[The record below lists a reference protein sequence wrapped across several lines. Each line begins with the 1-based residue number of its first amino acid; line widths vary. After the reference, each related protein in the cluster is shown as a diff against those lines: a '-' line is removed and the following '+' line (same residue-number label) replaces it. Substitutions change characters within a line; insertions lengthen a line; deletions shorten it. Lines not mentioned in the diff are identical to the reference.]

1 MAGCGGRR
9 QLGCEIPASARHG
22 PGFWLPPPAEHGSVQ
37 NNVTPRVGDEAA
49 ASPHRAQELA
59 QLSTLSE
66 AIRHVRTGTPV
77 PSSPSEVS
85 ALRMWWGSAYSR
97 DSHGAKNSNGSTP
110 CPLSAQQRQTQPLT
124 ATAPPAP
131 RCHVPTGMGPQP
143 VGPQPAHGGRAGHQ
157 AASSTAAP
165 CAACPHRWHPTKPQ
179 ARSQRQSQAL
189 RSPPARWK
197 AQSRLSLAT
206 AALAAC
212 SPSTFTQLNV
222 LA

>member
-1 MAGCGGRR
+1 MRNSSQRSPQSRILAPSSCRARLRAEQCHPKGGGRGSGVTPSGSGAGSALDPFR
-9 QLGCEIPASARHG
+9 SHPARAHGHPCAILSAR
-22 PGFWLPPPAEHGSVQ
+22 GFG
-37 NNVTPRVGDEAA
+37 AA
-49 ASPHRAQELA
+49 DVAGL
-59 QLSTLSE
+59 
-66 AIRHVRTGTPV
+66 
-77 PSSPSEVS
+77 
-85 ALRMWWGSAYSR
+85 SR
-97 DSHGAKNSNGSTP
+97 DSQGARNSKGSTP

-131 RCHVPTGMGPQP
+131 RCHVPTGTGPQP

-189 RSPPARWK
+189 RSPPAHWK
-197 AQSRLSLAT
+197 AQSRISLAT